1 MEDYQFPM
9 DEYCARIGVSQSEKP
24 TIDRLADLQ
33 LAQVYTVP
41 FENLDIQLGREIDL
55 TPSHVDDKVT
65 RKKRG
70 GYCFELNGLF
80 LRALQASG
88 YEARRVLARVHGGSG
103 EPGGRTHQVSLVRF
117 GDRDW
122 MVDVAF
128 GGNCPREPIPLE
140 FDTIHDHGGVFYRLL
155 DHELGY
161 LLQKRTDEDWRNLY
175 SFDLSPVVPKD
186 IAVANYFTST
196 NPETH
201 FTRNRIAVLAHPE
214 GETRLVNYRCTTS
227 RGGELKTEQLPDSGQ
242 YLEELKQRF
251 GIHLA
256 TTYDQLQPVQEDA

>member
-9 DEYCARIGVSQSEKP
+9 DEYCTRINVSQSGKP
-24 TIDRLADLQ
+24 TLDRLADLQ
-33 LAQVYTVP
+33 QAQVFTVP
-41 FENLDIQLGREIDL
+41 FENLDIQLGRGIDL
-55 TPSHVDDKVT
+55 TPDHVDDKVI
-65 RKKRG
+65 RRQRG

-88 YEARRVLARVHGGSG
+88 YEARRVLGRVQGSG
-103 EPGGRTHQVSLVRF
+103 VPSGRCHQVSLVRF

-140 FDTIHDHGGVFYRLL
+140 FDTINDHGGIFYRLL

-175 SFDLSPVVPKD
+175 SFDLSPVVPND
-186 IAVANYFTST
+186 IAVGNYFTST
-196 NPETH
+196 NPATH
-201 FTRNRIAVLAHPE
+201 FTRDRMAVLAHPE

-227 RGGELKTEQLPDSGQ
+227 RGGDLKTEQLPDSEQ
-242 YLEELKQRF
+242 YLVELKQRF
-251 GIHLA
+251 GIDLDA
-256 TTYDQLQPVQEDA
+256 TYDQLRPVEKDT